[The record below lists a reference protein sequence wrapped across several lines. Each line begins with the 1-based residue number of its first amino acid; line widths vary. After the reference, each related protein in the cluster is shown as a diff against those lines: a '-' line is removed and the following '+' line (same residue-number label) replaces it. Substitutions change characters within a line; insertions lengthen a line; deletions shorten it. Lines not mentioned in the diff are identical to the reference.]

1 VDPPR
6 PGWWPAWWTPEVYR
20 GSVRAVAEMTECS
33 RCGVAV
39 EDRGGWKWCGRCA
52 TAYSPVPDYE
62 AIEREMILDALLGG
76 GP

>member
-1 VDPPR
+1 MH
-6 PGWWPAWWTPEVYR
+6 A
-20 GSVRAVAEMTECS
+20 GSVRAIAEMTGCS

-39 EDRGGWKWCGRCA
+39 EDRGGYKFCRRCA